1 MVTTAK
7 HLNHEKN
14 ILLLQL
20 LITQHSIS
28 RLFDA
33 DMAMEQLN
41 ATKGQ
46 IGTQIGTA
54 MLGTLNAAP
63 QNILSLFR

>member
-1 MVTTAK
+1 MLSHQEYLTSSIANNTA
-7 HLNHEKN
+7 
-14 ILLLQL
+14 
-20 LITQHSIS
+20 LISSI
-28 RLFDA
+28 FDA

-63 QNILSLFR
+63 QSLLSLFR

>member
-1 MVTTAK
+1 
-7 HLNHEKN
+7 
-14 ILLLQL
+14 
-20 LITQHSIS
+20 
-28 RLFDA
+28 
-33 DMAMEQLN
+33 LN

-63 QNILSLFR
+63 QSLLSLFR

>member
-1 MVTTAK
+1 
-7 HLNHEKN
+7 
-14 ILLLQL
+14 
-20 LITQHSIS
+20 
-28 RLFDA
+28 
-33 DMAMEQLN
+33 MAMEQLN

-63 QNILSLFR
+63 QRYPFLISITFKISNWVFPRRISSGGIL